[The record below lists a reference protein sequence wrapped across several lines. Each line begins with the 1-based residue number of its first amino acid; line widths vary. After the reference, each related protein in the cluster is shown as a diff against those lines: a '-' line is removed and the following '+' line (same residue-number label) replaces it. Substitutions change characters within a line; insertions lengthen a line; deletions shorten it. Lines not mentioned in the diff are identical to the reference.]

1 MQHFYQV
8 RGQAFS
14 AFRRAFEKPS
24 FHRSVYP
31 FGWVIT
37 KLPPMILGEWI
48 AIVRIEQHIPAQ
60 LDKQMLQ
67 RLLDDLFETWLQQEL
82 VQLASNG
89 SIALNVVETDLS
101 QPQLL

>member
-1 MQHFYQV
+1 
-8 RGQAFS
+8 
-14 AFRRAFEKPS
+14 
-24 FHRSVYP
+24 
-31 FGWVIT
+31 
-37 KLPPMILGEWI
+37 MILGEWI